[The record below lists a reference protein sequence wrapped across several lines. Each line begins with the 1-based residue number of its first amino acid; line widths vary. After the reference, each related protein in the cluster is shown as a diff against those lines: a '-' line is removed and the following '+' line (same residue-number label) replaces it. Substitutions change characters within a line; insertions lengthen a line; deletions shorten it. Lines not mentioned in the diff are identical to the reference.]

1 MVFTWLKRKTF
12 LPRNNLFLAEQ
23 KLLPSENIFM
33 QLKLW
38 LEKYTVIMCI
48 VAKWCK
54 ISVASAG
61 ISEQVNASGVSLRL
75 IMGVWEI
82 VLKSIGY
89 SFWCIVLH
97 CGAIN
102 WFPWLT
108 NFAAILIQYFQYVWR
123 ILMR

>member
-1 MVFTWLKRKTF
+1 
-12 LPRNNLFLAEQ
+12 
-23 KLLPSENIFM
+23 
-33 QLKLW
+33 
-38 LEKYTVIMCI
+38 MCI
-48 VAKWCK
+48 VDKWRK

-61 ISEQVNASGVSLRL
+61 ISEQVNASEVSLRL

-102 WFPWLT
+102 
-108 NFAAILIQYFQYVWR
+108 
-123 ILMR
+123 